1 MSANDQHGFLAP
13 EDRPLGED
21 PLQSLE
27 DDEMDE
33 SADSHVATSS
43 DAVELNDLGAESSE
57 TGPKKK
63 KKKRTVKKKRKIVK
77 KKPVA
82 DGVDQ
87 APVNPDD
94 LGPNGEQ
101 DEGYQTYDTISV

>member
-1 MSANDQHGFLAP
+1 MSGNDQYGFVAP
-13 EDRPLGED
+13 EDRPLGDD
-21 PLQSLE
+21 PLQALE
-27 DDEMDE
+27 DEEVDE

-43 DAVELNDLGAESSE
+43 DAVELNELGVESSE
-57 TGPKKK
+57 AGPKKK

-77 KKPVA
+77 KKPLA

-94 LGPNGEQ
+94 LGPNGELE
-101 DEGYQTYDTISV
+101 EGYQTYVSLLV